1 MSKDR
6 KVMIDKSYV
15 TVVENIKEQ
24 IRSAQHRAIL
34 NANKEML
41 ILYWNIGKIIN
52 ENSTWGSKFLNNLS
66 KEITSEF
73 PSTKGFSVRNLKNM
87 ARFYREYPEIEIVQ
101 SVTAQITWTHN
112 IEILRVESK
121 EQRLWYINKT
131 IENGWSVNVLA
142 HQIDT
147 NLYARQIEQKKVANF
162 ETKLLSPQ
170 SELALETMKD
180 PYVFD
185 FIELK
190 EDAKEKDLED
200 ALINNITK
208 VLLELGKGFAFVG
221 HQYHLEVAGEDY
233 YIDLLFY
240 NIKLKCY
247 VAIELKVS
255 EFKPEYAGKLS
266 FYLTAIDEQVKEVND
281 NPTIGLLLCRFK
293 NNVVAEYTLRDMNKP
308 MGVSEYRIKDYLP
321 ENFQNELPSIEELI
335 SIVKQEI

>member
-1 MSKDR
+1 
-6 KVMIDKSYV
+6 MIEKSYV
-15 TVVENIKEQ
+15 TIVEDIKDQ
-24 IRSAQHRAIL
+24 IRSAQHKAIL

-41 ILYWNIGKIIN
+41 ILYWNIGKVIN
-52 ENSTWGSKFLNNLS
+52 ENSEWGNKFLRNLS
-66 KEITSEF
+66 SEISSEF
-73 PSTKGFSVRNLKNM
+73 PTAKGFSVSNLKNM
-87 ARFYREYPEIEIVQ
+87 VRFYREYSDVEIGQTPSVQIPWSHNLEI
-101 SVTAQITWTHN
+101 S
-112 IEILRVESK
+112 RVKSQE
-121 EQRLWYINKT
+121 ERLWYISKT

-142 HQIDT
+142 HQINT
-147 NLYARQIEQKKVANF
+147 NLYARQIEQKKVSNF
-162 ETKLLSPQ
+162 PTKLPSPQ

-221 HQYHLEVAGEDY
+221 HQYHLEVACEDY

-247 VAIELKVS
+247 VVIELKIG

-266 FYLTAIDEQVKEVND
+266 FYLTAIDEQIKVAND
-281 NPTIGLLLCRFK
+281 NP
-293 NNVVAEYTLRDMNKP
+293 
-308 MGVSEYRIKDYLP
+308 
-321 ENFQNELPSIEELI
+321 
-335 SIVKQEI
+335 

>member
-1 MSKDR
+1 
-6 KVMIDKSYV
+6 MIEKNYV
-15 TVVENIKEQ
+15 IVVENIKEQ
-24 IRSAQHRAIL
+24 IRSAQHKAIL
-34 NANKEML
+34 SANKEML
-41 ILYWNIGKIIN
+41 ILYWNIGKVIN
-52 ENSTWGSKFLNNLS
+52 ENSTWGSKFLSKLS
-66 KEITSEF
+66 SEITNEF

-112 IEILRVESK
+112 IEILRVKSK

-147 NLYARQIEQKKVANF
+147 NLYSRQIEQKKVSNF
-162 ETKLLSPQ
+162 PTKLPSLQ

-221 HQYHLEVAGEDY
+221 NQYHLEVAGEDY

-247 VAIELKVS
+247 VVIELKIC
-255 EFKPEYAGKLS
+255 EFKPEYAGQLS

-281 NPTIGLLLCRFK
+281 NPTIGLLLCRYK
-293 NNVVAEYTLRDMNKP
+293 NNVVAEYTLRDMNNP
-308 MGVSEYRIKDYLP
+308 MGISEYRIKDYLP
-321 ENFQNELPSIEELI
+321 KEFQKELPSIKELLVALN
-335 SIVKQEI
+335 SVKK

>member
-1 MSKDR
+1 
-6 KVMIDKSYV
+6 MIEKNYV
-15 TVVENIKEQ
+15 IIVENIKEQ
-24 IRSAQHRAIL
+24 IRKAQHKAIL

-41 ILYWNIGKIIN
+41 ILYWNIGKVIN
-52 ENSTWGSKFLNNLS
+52 ENSMWGNKFLSNLS
-66 KEITSEF
+66 AEISNEF
-73 PSTKGFSVRNLKNM
+73 PSVKGFSIRNLKNM
-87 ARFYREYPEIEIVQ
+87 ARFYREYPDIEIVQ

-142 HQIDT
+142 HQIDN
-147 NLYARQIEQKKVANF
+147 NLYFRQIEQKKVSNF
-162 ETKLLSPQ
+162 PINLPSPQ

-190 EDAKEKDLED
+190 EDAQEKDLED
-200 ALINNITK
+200 ALIKNITK
-208 VLLELGKGFAFVG
+208 VLLEFGKGFAYVG

-247 VAIELKVS
+247 VVIELKVG

-266 FYLTAIDEQVKEVND
+266 FYLTAIDESVKEQSD
-281 NPTIGLLLCRFK
+281 NPTIGLLLCRNK
-293 NNVVAEYTLRDMNKP
+293 NDVVAEYTLRDMNKP

-321 ENFQNELPSIEELI
+321 ENLHDKLPTIEELI
-335 SIVKQEI
+335 SIVKRN

>member
-1 MSKDR
+1 
-6 KVMIDKSYV
+6 MIDKNYV
-15 TVVENIKEQ
+15 MVVESIKEQ
-24 IRSAQHRAIL
+24 IRSTQHKAIL

-41 ILYWNIGKIIN
+41 ILYWNIGKVIN
-52 ENSTWGSKFLNNLS
+52 ENSTWGSKFLRNLS
-66 KEITSEF
+66 KEITSEC

-142 HQIDT
+142 HQINT
-147 NLYARQIEQKKVANF
+147 NLYERQIKQKKISNF
-162 ETKLLSPQ
+162 KNKLPSPQ

-180 PYVFD
+180 PYIFD
-185 FIELK
+185 FIDLK

-221 HQYHLEVAGEDY
+221 HQYHLDVAGEDY

-247 VAIELKVS
+247 VVIELKIG
-255 EFKPEYAGKLS
+255 EFKPEYAGQLS
-266 FYLTAIDEQVKEVND
+266 FYLTAIDEIVKEIND
-281 NPTIGLLLCRFK
+281 NPTIGLLLCRHK
-293 NNVVAEYTLRDMNKP
+293 NNVTAEYTLRDMNKP

-321 ENFQNELPSIEELI
+321 ENLQNELPSIEELI
-335 SIVKQEI
+335 NIVKKEI

>member
-1 MSKDR
+1 
-6 KVMIDKSYV
+6 
-15 TVVENIKEQ
+15 
-24 IRSAQHRAIL
+24 
-34 NANKEML
+34 ML
-41 ILYWNIGKIIN
+41 ILYWNIGKVIN
-52 ENSTWGSKFLNNLS
+52 ENSEWGNKFLRNLS
-66 KEITSEF
+66 TEISNEF
-73 PSTKGFSVRNLKNM
+73 PSAKGFSVSNLKNM

-101 SVTAQITWTHN
+101 TLSAQITWSHN
-112 IEILRVESK
+112 LEILHVESK

-147 NLYARQIEQKKVANF
+147 NLYSRQIEHKKVSNF
-162 ETKLLSPQ
+162 PINLPGPQ

-190 EDAKEKDLED
+190 EDAQEKDLEE
-200 ALINNITK
+200 ALIKNITK
-208 VLLELGKGFAFVG
+208 VLLEFGKGFAYVG

-247 VAIELKVS
+247 VVIELKVG

-266 FYLTAIDEQVKEVND
+266 FYLTAIDEQVKEKND
-281 NPTIGLLLCRFK
+281 NPTIGLLLCRNK
-293 NNVVAEYTLRDMNKP
+293 NNVIAEYTLRDMNKP

-321 ENFQNELPSIEELI
+321 ETYKMNYLQLKS
-335 SIVKQEI
+335 

>member
-1 MSKDR
+1 
-6 KVMIDKSYV
+6 MIDTSYV
-15 TVVENIKEQ
+15 SVVENIKEQ
-24 IRSAQHRAIL
+24 IRCAQHKAIL

-52 ENSTWGSKFLNNLS
+52 EHSEWGNKFLNNLS
-66 KEITSEF
+66 FEINNEF
-73 PSTKGFSVRNLKNM
+73 PSSKGFSVRNLKNM
-87 ARFYREYPEIEIVQ
+87 SRFYREYPKIEIVQ
-101 SVTAQITWTHN
+101 SVAAQITWTHN
-112 IEILRVESK
+112 IEVLRVKSK

-147 NLYARQIEQKKVANF
+147 NLYLRQIEQKKVSNF
-162 ETKLLSPQ
+162 EVKLSSPQ
-170 SELALETMKD
+170 SELALQTMKD
-180 PYVFD
+180 PYIFD

-190 EDAKEKDLED
+190 ENSKEKDLEE
-200 ALINNITK
+200 ALINNMTK

-247 VAIELKVS
+247 VVIELKVS

-266 FYLTAIDEQVKEVND
+266 FYLTAIDEQIKESND
-281 NPTIGLLLCRFK
+281 NPTIGLLLCRNK

-308 MGVSEYRIKDYLP
+308 MGVSEYKIKNYLP
-321 ENFQNELPSIEELI
+321 ENLKNELPSIEELI

>member
-1 MSKDR
+1 MNNDNYLL
-6 KVMIDKSYV
+6 VIN
-15 TVVENIKEQ
+15 NIKKQ
-24 IRSAQHRAIL
+24 IKTSQHKAVL
-34 NANKEML
+34 NANKEL
-41 ILYWNIGKIIN
+41 ILLYWNIGKVIT
-52 ENSTWGSKFLNNLS
+52 ENSTWGSKFLSKLS
-66 KEITSEF
+66 SEITNEF
-73 PSTKGFSVRNLKNM
+73 PAAKGFSVRNLKNM

-101 SVTAQITWTHN
+101 TLSAQIPWSHN
-112 IEILRVESK
+112 LEILRVKSK

-147 NLYARQIEQKKVANF
+147 NLYARQIKQKKIANF
-162 ETKLLSPQ
+162 ETKLPSSQ

-200 ALINNITK
+200 ALINNISK

-247 VAIELKVS
+247 IVIELKNG
-255 EFKPEYAGKLS
+255 EFKPEYAGQLS

-281 NPTIGLLLCRFK
+281 NPTIGLLLCRHK
-293 NNVVAEYTLRDMNKP
+293 NNIIAEYTLRDMNKP
-308 MGVSEYRIKDYLP
+308 MGVSEYTIKDYLP
-321 ENFQNELPSIEELI
+321 DNFKNKLPTIEELI
-335 SIVKQEI
+335 SACKKEK

>member
-1 MSKDR
+1 
-6 KVMIDKSYV
+6 MIEKNYV
-15 TVVENIKEQ
+15 IIVENIKEQ
-24 IRSAQHRAIL
+24 IRKAQHKAIL

-41 ILYWNIGKIIN
+41 ILYWNIGKVIN
-52 ENSTWGSKFLNNLS
+52 ENSMWGNKFLSNLS
-66 KEITSEF
+66 AEISNEF
-73 PSTKGFSVRNLKNM
+73 PSVKGFSVRNLKNM
-87 ARFYREYPEIEIVQ
+87 ARFYREYPDIEIVQ

-147 NLYARQIEQKKVANF
+147 NLYFRQIEQKKVSNF
-162 ETKLLSPQ
+162 PINLPSPQ

-190 EDAKEKDLED
+190 EDAQEKDLEE
-200 ALINNITK
+200 ALIKNITK
-208 VLLELGKGFAFVG
+208 VLLEFGKGFAYVG

-247 VAIELKVS
+247 VVIELKVG

-266 FYLTAIDEQVKEVND
+266 FYLTAIDESVKEQSD
-281 NPTIGLLLCRFK
+281 NPTIGLLLCRNK
-293 NNVVAEYTLRDMNKP
+293 NDVVAEYTLRDMNKP

-321 ENFQNELPSIEELI
+321 ENLHDKLPTIEELI
-335 SIVKQEI
+335 SIVKRN

>member
-1 MSKDR
+1 MLDT
-6 KVMIDKSYV
+6 SYV
-15 TVVENIKEQ
+15 SVIENIKNQ
-24 IRSAQHRAIL
+24 IRSSQHKAIL
-34 NANKEML
+34 NANKEL
-41 ILYWNIGKIIN
+41 IILYWNIGKVIN
-52 ENSTWGSKFLNNLS
+52 ENSTWGSKFLSKLS
-66 KEITSEF
+66 SEITNEF

-147 NLYARQIEQKKVANF
+147 NLYARQIEQMKVANF
-162 ETKLLSPQ
+162 ETKLPSPQ

-247 VAIELKVS
+247 VVIELKIG
-255 EFKPEYAGKLS
+255 EFRSEYAGQLS
-266 FYLTAIDEQVKEVND
+266 FYLTAIDEQIKEVND
-281 NPTIGLLLCRFK
+281 NPTIGLLLCRYK
-293 NNVVAEYTLRDMNKP
+293 NNIIAEYTLRDMNKP
-308 MGVSEYRIKDYLP
+308 MGISEYKIKDY
-321 ENFQNELPSIEELI
+321 LPSIEELI
-335 SIVKQEI
+335 TIVKKEI

>member
-1 MSKDR
+1 MIS
-6 KVMIDKSYV
+6 MIDNSYV
-15 TVVENIKEQ
+15 MVVESIKEQ
-24 IRSAQHRAIL
+24 IRSAQHKAIL
-34 NANKEML
+34 NANKEMI
-41 ILYWNIGKIIN
+41 ILYWNIGKVIN
-52 ENSTWGSKFLNNLS
+52 ENSTWGSKFLNKLS
-66 KEITSEF
+66 SEITSEF

-147 NLYARQIEQKKVANF
+147 DLYARQIEQKKVANF
-162 ETKLLSPQ
+162 ETKLPSPQ

-180 PYVFD
+180 PYIFD
-185 FIELK
+185 FIDLK
-190 EDAKEKDLED
+190 ENAKEKDLEE
-200 ALINNITK
+200 ALIDNITK
-208 VLLELGKGFAFVG
+208 VLLELGKGFAFVD

-247 VAIELKVS
+247 VVIELKIG
-255 EFKPEYAGKLS
+255 EFKPEYAGQLS
-266 FYLTAIDEQVKEVND
+266 FYLTAIDEIVKEIND
-281 NPTIGLLLCRFK
+281 NPTIGLLLCRHK
-293 NNVVAEYTLRDMNKP
+293 NNVTTEYTLRDMNKP

-321 ENFQNELPSIEELI
+321 ENLQNELPSIEELI
-335 SIVKQEI
+335 NIVKKEI

>member
-1 MSKDR
+1 
-6 KVMIDKSYV
+6 MIDKSYV
-15 TVVENIKEQ
+15 TVVESIKEQ

-41 ILYWNIGKIIN
+41 ILYWNIGKVIN
-52 ENSTWGSKFLNNLS
+52 ENSTWGSKFLRNLS
-66 KEITSEF
+66 SEIIREF
-73 PSTKGFSVRNLKNM
+73 PSSKGFSVSNLKNM
-87 ARFYREYPEIEIVQ
+87 AKFYREYSEVEIGQTPSVQ
-101 SVTAQITWTHN
+101 IPWSHN
-112 IEILRVESK
+112 LEILRVKSQ

-162 ETKLLSPQ
+162 ETKLPSPQ

-221 HQYHLEVAGEDY
+221 HQYHLEVADEDY

-247 VAIELKVS
+247 VVIELKIG
-255 EFKPEYAGKLS
+255 EFKPEYAGQLS

-281 NPTIGLLLCRFK
+281 NPTIGLLLCRHK

-321 ENFQNELPSIEELI
+321 ENLQNELPSIEELI
-335 SIVKQEI
+335 TIVKKEI